1 MVGAIIKKE
10 WLKFRYFFIILMLF
24 LVGLG
29 AYFSYRLD
37 FLYHS
42 IEPHTMMWHKF
53 NHFGEKPY
61 APLYWVFV
69 FLGAFVATVQFV
81 FERIKNRVKIMT
93 HLPLFAGHVIGLHL
107 IVGVLYLL
115 LFISVI
121 WIFVT
126 TSIASHY
133 PPQILT
139 VALKDMLFYTLASIG
154 VYLMLSAAI
163 LEKNATVFALKLL
176 GSVAMTLV
184 FYQNGY
190 SASDLALILLVLSAL
205 ALVVDSFYTV
215 KSHRIHPLL
224 LFASVAVV
232 VSITTLHAYQ
242 SYKTQF
248 AKEFNRYYVFY
259 SSVLEDFIYQKNY
272 PGHRF
277 EYFDASGKEYDKTK
291 YENLLPFVYWR
302 NLKMQNALPL
312 HIQNRRFDETKIK
325 QSALALS
332 YHPRDLKEN
341 EIRMYPFFNPQSK
354 KGMIAFASQMLVFT
368 NDTLQVY
375 EENATLGKTNEKLR
389 EMLKKEGFSHPV
401 KKVWGNAT
409 NMKSYD
415 LGYMLLDNSGRLFN
429 LFQADSN
436 VHLQEFA
443 YPKGATL
450 AYLKLSENDTDEIVG
465 YAIDTDSNVY
475 LLGKG
480 DFTFKKLA
488 LKGFDYRW
496 MQLQIIANPLFYTIR
511 FDDGKRYGAVAFDKA
526 LNKLDEFYVH

>member
-10 WLKFRYFFIILMLF
+10 WLKFRYFFIVLMLF
-24 LVGLG
+24 LVALG
-29 AYFSYRLD
+29 VYFSYRLD

-190 SASDLALILLVLSAL
+190 SASDLALILLVLGAL

-232 VSITTLHAYQ
+232 VSITTSHAYQ
-242 SYKTQF
+242 SYTTQF

-259 SSVLEDFIYQKNY
+259 SSVLQDFIYQKNY

-341 EIRMYPFFNPQSK
+341 EIRMFPFFNPNST
-354 KGMIAFASQMLVFT
+354 KGMIPFPTQMLIFT
-368 NDTLQVY
+368 NKTLKTY
-375 EENATLGKTNEKLR
+375 EEDVTLGLTHQKLQ
-389 EMLKKEGFSHPV
+389 EVFKKADFSHPV

-415 LGYMLLDNSGRLFN
+415 LGYMLLDNKSRLFN
-429 LFQADSN
+429 LAQADSTL
-436 VHLQEFA
+436 HFKEIS
-443 YPKGATL
+443 YPKSATL
-450 AYLKLSENDTDEIVG
+450 VHVKLSENETNEIMG
-465 YAIDTDSNVY
+465 YAIDSNSNLY
-475 LLGKG
+475 LLNKD
-480 DFTFKKLA
+480 DFAFKKLP
-488 LKGFDYRW
+488 LKGFDYKS
-496 MQLQIIANPLFYTIR
+496 MQLQIIANPLFYTVR
-511 FDDGKRYGAVAFDKA
+511 FDDGKRYGALAFDKS
-526 LNKLDEFYVH
+526 LNKLDEFFVQ